1 MYSRTKGTEVIDP
14 TKTMEFKE
22 ALLTSFR
29 RHEYNAKQ
37 AGQDEDSAKVP
48 KKKQSTDLGLQKKGK
63 AASS

>member
-37 AGQDEDSAKVP
+37 AGQEEESAKVP
-48 KKKQSTDLGLQKKGK
+48 KR
-63 AASS
+63 SSPQA